1 MDSRTGGIF
10 GWTAWA
16 ISQSLRPLM
25 SPLPAAE
32 PIALSVI
39 IPFFNEAPNVA
50 TLLAEV
56 WSALG
61 SVVGRVEVIAIDD
74 GSVDGTAAALSEC
87 AARFP
92 HLVVLQHRQNSGQA
106 AALWTGFDAARGAA
120 LVTLDGDGQ
129 NDPADIPRLL
139 AALEKGADLVAGVRV
154 ERRDSALRRTM
165 SRVANRVRGRI
176 LRDGVRD
183 TGCALKAFRREVCAS
198 FLPIRTLYSFMP
210 AFAVAAGFRV
220 VELPVQHRPRKAGTS
235 KYGLGVMLWRP
246 LVDLLG
252 VWWFTR
258 RRFPNSDEHI
268 PDLAETSRVALVH
281 SGGADDLSRDTRP
294 QRT

>member
-1 MDSRTGGIF
+1 MLPPT
-10 GWTAWA
+10 TADT
-16 ISQSLRPLM
+16 
-25 SPLPAAE
+25 
-32 PIALSVI
+32 IALSIV

-56 WSALG
+56 WGALRG
-61 SVVGRVEVIAIDD
+61 LPEPWEIVAVDD
-74 GSVDGTAAALSEC
+74 GSVDGTALELLECSE
-87 AARFP
+87 RFP
-92 HLVVLQHRQNSGQA
+92 RLTFLHHRDNRGQA
-106 AALWTGFDAARGAA
+106 AALWTGFAAARGVVI
-120 LVTLDGDGQ
+120 VTLDGDGQ

-139 AALEKGADLVAGVRV
+139 AALENGADLVAGVRV
-154 ERRDSALRRTM
+154 ERRDSWLRKRM
-165 SRVANRVRGRI
+165 SRVANAVRGRI
-176 LRDGVRD
+176 LGDGVRD

-220 VELPVQHRPRKAGTS
+220 VEMPVRHRPRKAGTS

-258 RRFPNSDEHI
+258 RRFPISDEQT
-268 PDLAETSRVALVH
+268 PDLAENSRVALVH
-281 SGGADDLSRDTRP
+281 AGSADDLPRHARP
-294 QRT
+294 ERA